1 MISAM
6 WNPRGLVMMC
16 GALCLCACGADSPGG
31 KTPGSNLHAVSS
43 HNPKADREGP
53 TREQQTAGMV
63 SAASPA
69 HSADIADLKFNIAAR
84 PEPGQPV
91 SIDLAWLPL
100 TETPVASLDLSGSDG
115 LTLPANRTVSFSD
128 VGRAHVYRASVSVTP
143 ASEGIYFLNV
153 LVSFRNADFTDTRP
167 FTLPIIVA
175 APSAAAGPAT
185 PARSATATAPARA
198 Q

>member
-1 MISAM
+1 M
-6 WNPRGLVMMC
+6 
-16 GALCLCACGADSPGG
+16 
-31 KTPGSNLHAVSS
+31 
-43 HNPKADREGP
+43 
-53 TREQQTAGMV
+53 
-63 SAASPA
+63 
-69 HSADIADLKFNIAAR
+69 
-84 PEPGQPV
+84 
-91 SIDLAWLPL
+91 
-100 TETPVASLDLSGSDG
+100 
-115 LTLPANRTVSFSD
+115 
-128 VGRAHVYRASVSVTP
+128 TP